1 MAVPLWR
8 KCIAEAIGTGFIVLF
23 GTGSVACQISFGAYQ
38 GLFQIAMIWGLGI
51 SLAIFS
57 TAAVSGAHLNP
68 AVSLS
73 LALLR
78 RDQFPLR
85 ELGPY
90 VAAQMFGGFVGSVMV
105 FAVFNG
111 TLERADELAGITRG
125 EYQEGQWSS
134 VGSAAAYGEYFVNP
148 GTGLDKDYVLPH
160 GACAIEAFG
169 TGILMFMIFALTDER
184 NAARPPA
191 GLAPFFIGMTVT
203 VLISLFAPMTQAGWN
218 PARDFAPRIVA
229 ALGGY
234 GSVALPG
241 PRAGFWVYILGPCV
255 GAPLGGGAYDVLIR
269 PGLPE
274 LPKREEAFSCPP
286 GMWCSDQA
294 AFQSLVREACSTAC
308 SPEKGGTVQG
318 ANPVT
323 VAAQG
328 CC

>member
-38 GLFQIAMIWGLGI
+38 GLFQIAMIWGLGV

-68 AVSLS
+68 AVSLA
-73 LALLR
+73 LAIFR
-78 RDQFPLR
+78 RDEFPLR

-90 VAAQMFGGFVGSVMV
+90 VAAQILGGIVGSTLV

-111 TLERADELAGITRG
+111 TLERADEQAGIIRG

-148 GTGLDKDYVLPH
+148 GTGLHEDYVLPH

-169 TGILMFMIFALTDER
+169 TGILMFMIFALTDDR

-241 PRAGFWVYILGPCV
+241 PRAGFWVYILGPCI
-255 GAPLGGGAYDVLIR
+255 GAPLGGGAYEVLIR

-274 LPKREEAFSCPP
+274 VPKREESASACPP

-294 AFQSLVREACSTAC
+294 AFQSLVREACAAGC
-308 SPEKGGTVQG
+308 VPANGGTPI
-318 ANPVT
+318 PVA
-323 VAAQG
+323 VAGQG